1 MKKHFTP
8 KQKAAVAL
16 EALRELKTMAQIAS
30 EYEVHPV
37 AVGTWKKQLREHAPK
52 IFAEKQERDNQ
63 QKTIDELYQLVGQR
77 EAELAWLKKKL
88 APFRSP

>member
-1 MKKHFTP
+1 MKKHFSP

-52 IFAEKQERDNQ
+52 IFAEKQERDDQ
-63 QKTIDELYQLVGQR
+63 QQTIDELHRIIGQR
-77 EAELAWLKKKL
+77 EAELTWLKKKL
-88 APFRSP
+88 APFRAS